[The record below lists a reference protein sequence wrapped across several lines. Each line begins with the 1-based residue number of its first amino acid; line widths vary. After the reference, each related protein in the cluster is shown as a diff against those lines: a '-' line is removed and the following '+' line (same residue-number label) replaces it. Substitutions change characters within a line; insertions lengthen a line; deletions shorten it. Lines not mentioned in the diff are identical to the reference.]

1 MANVILGVTG
11 GISAYKSVEVA
22 RRLQQNG
29 HQVNVVMTKA
39 ACKFVGPLTF
49 EAITQRRVVTDQF
62 EPGLN
67 TDIEHIALSL
77 NADLLLVAPATANLI
92 GKFANGIADDFLSS
106 LYLATTAPTM
116 IAPAMNTK
124 MLSHS
129 AVKTNLTKLIE
140 HGVHIIEPGEGDLA
154 CGWVGKGR
162 LAEPDEIVLAVQKIL
177 RPVASLVGRSL
188 LITAGPT
195 YEDLDS
201 VRYLGN
207 RSTGRMGFALSTEA
221 VKRGARV
228 ILIAGPSDLKTPI
241 GVEIVHVRSASE
253 MRDAVNVKI
262 SEADVVIMA
271 AAVSDYTPTDGCLSG
286 KIQKD
291 NDVMMLDLSRT
302 TDILAELG
310 SRRGNNSRPILVG
323 FSAQTNNQI
332 EQARNKLRVKK
343 VDLIVANDVTQPGA
357 GFAVETN
364 IATFVT
370 EKGTEEIPKTTKL
383 ELAGRILDRIET
395 MFLPEQ
401 VSAKS

>member
-1 MANVILGVTG
+1 MASVILGITG
-11 GISAYKSVEVA
+11 GISSYKSVEVA
-22 RRLQQNG
+22 RKLQQNG

-39 ACKFVGPLTF
+39 ACQFVGPLTF

-67 TDIEHIALSL
+67 TDIEHISLSS
-77 NADLLLVAPATANLI
+77 NTDLLLVAPATANMI

-124 MLSHS
+124 MLAHR

-140 HGVHIIEPGEGDLA
+140 RGVHIVEPGEGYLA

-162 LAEPDEIVLAVQKIL
+162 LAEPDEIVLAAQQVL
-177 RPVASLVGRSL
+177 RPVGSLVGRSL

-228 ILIAGPSDLKTPI
+228 MLVAGPSDLKTPI
-241 GVEIVHVRSASE
+241 GVEIANVRSASE
-253 MRDAVNVKI
+253 MHAAVNERV

-271 AAVSDYTPTDGCLSG
+271 AAVADYTPTEGCLPG

-291 NDVMMLDLSRT
+291 NDLMMLDLSRT

-310 SRRGNNSRPILVG
+310 SRRGNSSRPVLVG

-332 EQARNKLRVKK
+332 EQARNKLKAKK
-343 VDLIVANDVTQPGA
+343 IDLVVANDITQPGA

-364 IATFVT
+364 IATLVT
-370 EKGTEEIPKTTKL
+370 EKDTEEIPKTTKL
-383 ELAGRILDRIET
+383 ELAGRILDHIET
-395 MFLPEQ
+395 MFLVKKVPAQ
-401 VSAKS
+401 S